1 MCRCVLGFL
10 PVLIIV
16 IAPCLCPAPAP
27 AQDKPHPIFEK
38 VKAKVKEPNKPF
50 VMLVRLEV
58 KEGAAAK
65 FEAGF
70 APAIKATRQEKGCL
84 VYDLTRDADN
94 PNVYI
99 LIERWK
105 TLADLDS
112 HLRAEYIASLGA
124 KLGDWLA
131 APPGLQ
137 VLVPAK

>member
-1 MCRCVLGFL
+1 MCQRVAAFFVVLVMLTVWFPPPSSG
-10 PVLIIV
+10 
-16 IAPCLCPAPAP
+16 
-27 AQDKPHPIFEK
+27 QDKPHPIFEK
-38 VKAKVKEPNKPF
+38 VKAKLKDPNKPF

-112 HLRAEYIASLGA
+112 HLRAEYIASLVP